1 MMFGEWIIKIVGLG
15 ALGVLLD
22 VILPDGETNKYIKGI
37 FGIIT
42 VFVLFS
48 PLPKLLDVK
57 VNIDDITI
65 ENNEVIEIDKDYT
78 YYVYKKKWEQTEQTL
93 STLYTQK
100 YSTVCEVDIKFVES
114 CPEKIDVVYF
124 YFKNLVIEEVDANK
138 YRVEVVKDVSNRL
151 DIKDGQ
157 VVVRYG

>member
-1 MMFGEWIIKIVGLG
+1 MFGEWIIKIVGLG

-37 FGIIT
+37 FGIVT

-48 PLPKLLDVK
+48 PLPKLL
-57 VNIDDITI
+57 NININVDDITM
-65 ENNEVIEIDKDYT
+65 ESNQSVKIDDDYT
-78 YYVYKKKWEQTEQTL
+78 YYVYQKKWEETERLL
-93 STLYTQK
+93 SDVYTKK
-100 YSTVCEVDIKFVES
+100 YSTECEVDIKFVES

-124 YFKNLVIEEVDANK
+124 YFKNLVIEEFDTNK
-138 YRVEVVKDVSNRL
+138 YRVEVVKDVSKRL
-151 DIKDGQ
+151 DISDVQ

>member
-1 MMFGEWIIKIVGLG
+1 MFGEWIIKIVGLG

-48 PLPKLLDVK
+48 PLPKLLNVK
-57 VNIDDITI
+57 VNIDDITLKS
-65 ENNEVIEIDKDYT
+65 NETIVIDDDYT
-78 YYVYKKKWEQTEQTL
+78 YYVYKKKWEEVEGAL
-93 STLYTQK
+93 SKLYTQK
-100 YSTVCEVDIKFVES
+100 YATECVVDIKFVES

-124 YFKNLVIEEVDANK
+124 YFKNLVIEETEANK
-138 YRVEVVKDVSNRL
+138 YRVEVEKDVSERL